1 MAAAY
6 YDPNAALIQVG
17 KKGTF
22 GREGR
27 AFKHRL
33 PMRLRVCSSRVS
45 AIKNEFVEY
54 VQQIGKSTSKGTVN
68 SYQMTGDFIIIT
80 GDHESI
86 TEKMGTI
93 KGKYTQIWRKSGDTY
108 LILHEEYVTE

>member
-1 MAAAY
+1 MVLMAAAY

-22 GREGR
+22 GRE
-27 AFKHRL
+27 
-33 PMRLRVCSSRVS
+33 